1 MTTFLNA
8 LLYSWEASPRFI
20 IFLTLIIDKSSDFKS
35 IYIYVAQRI
44 NVFFLFD
51 ANEIHNTLST
61 DSGRNLLIHVYR
73 GNLAVGE
80 ELLNS
85 IVPYGERLLHS
96 NFAGKSAKMGKNF
109 STRPY
114 MIANS
119 KGRFT

>member
-1 MTTFLNA
+1 M
-8 LLYSWEASPRFI
+8 
-20 IFLTLIIDKSSDFKS
+20 IIDKSSDLKS

-51 ANEIHNTLST
+51 ANEIYNTLST

-85 IVPYGERLLHS
+85 IVPSLKKKYYLVLLKIS
-96 NFAGKSAKMGKNF
+96 NQITQIK
-109 STRPY
+109 
-114 MIANS
+114 
-119 KGRFT
+119 